1 MAKGRVFH
9 VVQTFKHA
17 REDDLKHN
25 LSMLALARTKMH
37 AAREYKD
44 FCQLYG
50 FVGTIRTL
58 EVTHSDKNGWH
69 PHIHQL
75 ILTRSSWPIS
85 RFLRFKASY
94 MRMWRKY
101 ASRAGLVS
109 YDDACTFDLV
119 SDERESLRRMSD
131 YVSGDTGFLTDE
143 ELIEM
148 DNQIS
153 NLDRREKN
161 NSTSTAKE
169 MTFQA
174 VKMAKNESRS
184 PMQLLRDFAISGC
197 VYSGVLF
204 HEYLDAFDGKRQVL
218 WSNGLKKKFGIKDFN
233 DKELAEKAPVDEILL
248 GILNKAEWSA
258 VLANSRARGE
268 ILKIAESSEWSDV
281 QEFVEVLYLRY
292 VDNAYNAKGE
302 PSTVT
307 GHVFPFNI

>member
-1 MAKGRVFH
+1 MTKGRVFH
-9 VVQTFKHA
+9 VVQTFKHT

-37 AAREYKD
+37 GAWEYKE
-44 FCQLYG
+44 FCKLYG

-58 EVTHSDKNGWH
+58 EVTHSDRNGWH

-101 ASRAGLVS
+101 ALRAGLVS

-197 VYSGVLF
+197 VYSGALF

-218 WSNGLKKKFGIKDFN
+218 WSNDLKKKFGIKDFN
-233 DKELAEKAPVDEILL
+233 DRELAEKAPVDEILL

-258 VLANSRARGE
+258 VLANPRARGE
-268 ILKIAESSEWSDV
+268 ILKIAESSEWADV

-307 GHVFPFNI
+307 EHVFPFNI